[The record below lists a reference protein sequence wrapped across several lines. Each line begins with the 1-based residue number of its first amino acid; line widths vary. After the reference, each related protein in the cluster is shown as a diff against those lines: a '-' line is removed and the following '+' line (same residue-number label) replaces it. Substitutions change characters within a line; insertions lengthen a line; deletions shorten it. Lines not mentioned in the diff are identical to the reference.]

1 MDEDKNNIN
10 TRSLDDLSN
19 LDTNKTSEEIMNDQQ
34 LNEDEVKAF
43 EADLKLAEFN
53 ARIENGQISPDE
65 KATLEMLAPHR
76 FDKK

>member
-1 MDEDKNNIN
+1 MA
-10 TRSLDDLSN
+10 
-19 LDTNKTSEEIMNDQQ
+19 DTIKTSEEIMNDKQ

-53 ARIENGQISPDE
+53 ARIENGEISPDE

>member
-1 MDEDKNNIN
+1 
-10 TRSLDDLSN
+10 
-19 LDTNKTSEEIMNDQQ
+19 MNDKQ

-53 ARIENGQISPDE
+53 ARIENGEISPDE